1 MGRKA
6 EYIKQ
11 VYDYIDENPA
21 VTKKILAQRAEVA
34 ADFLKAAEGKTFERV
49 IMMGIGS
56 SYNAGL
62 MAKPVVEPALK
73 QSVYVCSPA
82 MLEQLERVYGMENT
96 LILSCSQSGKSAST
110 VELVQELIGKG
121 AFVVGVTNDLESP
134 FAKAVSVPVSIRCGE
149 EKSGA
154 MTKGV
159 GATALVLTILCL
171 EYAHSKKLLCDC
183 GYKKLM
189 DEFQTIADAMEENQ
203 EACKKWCAANL
214 ESFKKIVSLDMISD
228 MDTWGTTIEGAL
240 KVMETATLP
249 TSAYEIEEYL
259 HGPNTLL
266 ARPGN
271 GLLLLDS
278 PDKEHERF
286 EKIYRAM
293 SEKNALCWRVTF
305 GDAAA
310 VQGAS
315 LTLKSPKNN
324 RLSGFEYLPVLQLF
338 TMELYRYHDGNGLDD
353 LAAPVDL
360 GEALKTKLK

>member
-11 VYDYIDENPA
+11 VYGYIDENPA
-21 VTKKILAQRAEVA
+21 VTKKILAERASVA
-34 ADFLKAAEGKTFERV
+34 EGFLKAAQGRKFERI

-82 MLEQLERVYGMENT
+82 MLEQLERVYGVENT

-110 VELVQELIGKG
+110 VELARELIARG
-121 AFVVGVTNDLESP
+121 AFVVGITNDLESP

-149 EKSGA
+149 ERSGA

-159 GATALVLTILCL
+159 GATALVLAVLCL
-171 EYAHSKKLLCDC
+171 EYARERELLCAC
-183 GYKKLM
+183 GYDKLI
-189 DEFQTIADAMEENQ
+189 EELQLIADAMEENQ
-203 EACKKWCAANL
+203 AACKQWCGENL
-214 ESFKKIVSLDMISD
+214 ESFKKAVSLDMISD
-228 MDTWGTTIEGAL
+228 MDTWGTAIEGAL

-278 PDKEHERF
+278 PGKEHERF

-293 SEKNALCWRVTF
+293 AEKDALCWEVTF
-305 GDAAA
+305 GDKARAE
-310 VQGAS
+310 GTR
-315 LTLKSPKNN
+315 LTLKSPKNG

-338 TMELYRYHDGNGLDD
+338 TMELYRYHDQNGLDA
-353 LAAPVDL
+353 LEAPVDL

>member
-11 VYDYIDENPA
+11 VCGYIDENPA
-21 VTKKILAQRAEVA
+21 VTKKILAERDDVA
-34 ADFLKAAEGKTFERV
+34 AGFLKAAEGKTFKRV

-62 MAKPVVEPALK
+62 MAKPVAEPALK
-73 QSVYVCSPA
+73 QFVHVCSPA
-82 MLEQLERVYGMENT
+82 MLEQLERVYGMEDT

-110 VELVQELIGKG
+110 VELVRELIAKG

-134 FAKAVSVPVSIRCGE
+134 FAKAVTVPVSIRCGE

-159 GATALVLTILCL
+159 GATALVLALLCL
-171 EYAHSKKLLCDC
+171 EYARDRKLLCGCKYDE
-183 GYKKLM
+183 LM
-189 DEFQTIADAMEENQ
+189 GQLQFIADAMEENQ
-203 EACKKWCAANL
+203 KVCKKWCAENL
-214 ESFKKIVSLDMISD
+214 ESFQKIVSIDIISD
-228 MDTWGTTIEGAL
+228 MDTWGTGIEGAI

-293 SEKNALCWRVTF
+293 SEKKALCWEVTF
-305 GDAAA
+305 GSEARAE
-310 VQGAS
+310 GTR

-324 RLSGFEYLPVLQLF
+324 LLSGFEYLPVLQLF
-338 TMELYRYHDGNGLDD
+338 TMELYRYHDANGLDG
-353 LAAPVDL
+353 LEAPVDL